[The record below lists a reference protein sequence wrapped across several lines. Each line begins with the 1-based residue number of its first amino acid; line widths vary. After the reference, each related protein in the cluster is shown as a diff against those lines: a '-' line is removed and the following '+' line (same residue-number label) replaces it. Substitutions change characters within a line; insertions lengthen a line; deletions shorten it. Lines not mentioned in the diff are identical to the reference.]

1 MVDKILIEKNYRK
14 IDTEEVDL
22 SRLHYLY
29 TNAFSFFFFCFS
41 FYLLELSEVSNC

>member
-1 MVDKILIEKNYRK
+1 MNIVDKMLIEKYYGK

-29 TNAFSFFFFCFS
+29 INAF
-41 FYLLELSEVSNC
+41 